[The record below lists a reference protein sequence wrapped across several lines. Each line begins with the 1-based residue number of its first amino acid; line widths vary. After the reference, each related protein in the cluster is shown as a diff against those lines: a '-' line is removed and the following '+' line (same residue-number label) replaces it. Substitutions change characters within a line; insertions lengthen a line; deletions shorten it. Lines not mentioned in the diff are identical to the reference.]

1 MKRRVIYFIVMILFS
16 ELVFSQKI
24 RLGLD
29 PGFAISRGSY
39 KPHEGLDRRVFGG
52 FDGGA
57 LLEIGI
63 IPKFMIQPEV
73 NFSIIGVELNDGEKE
88 ATIKFRYVN
97 VPLLA
102 KLKLCQKTNL
112 FAGPQVG
119 FLTWAKRD
127 SSFTSEM
134 IDLKKDFKN
143 GDYGLVVGGEYLLT
157 RHIFFS
163 ARYYHGLQQ
172 VAESWN
178 DFVLRNRAVS
188 FRIGYI
194 F

>member
-1 MKRRVIYFIVMILFS
+1 MKAFFISLTIILFS
-16 ELVFSQKI
+16 EIALSQV
-24 RLGLD
+24 RFGVAPGL
-29 PGFAISRGSY
+29 AISRGKY
-39 KPHEGLDRRVFGG
+39 EPHDGLDRRIFAG

-57 LLEIGI
+57 LVEIGVA
-63 IPKFMIQPEV
+63 PKFKLQPEV
-73 NFSIIGVELNDGEKE
+73 NYSIIGVELNDGEKE
-88 ATIKFRYVN
+88 ATIKFRYVDIA
-97 VPLLA
+97 LLA
-102 KLKLCQKTNL
+102 KLGVCKKVNL

-134 IDLKKDFKN
+134 IDLKNDFKN
-143 GDYGLVVGGEYLLT
+143 EDYGLVFGAEYK
-157 RHIFFS
+157 FS
-163 ARYYHGLQQ
+163 GHLFLSGRYYHGLHQ

-178 DFVLRNRAVS
+178 DFVLRNRYIS

>member
-1 MKRRVIYFIVMILFS
+1 MKAFFISFIITLLS
-16 ELVFSQKI
+16 EIALSQV
-24 RLGLD
+24 RFGVD
-29 PGFAISRGSY
+29 PGLAISRGKY
-39 KPHEGLDRRVFGG
+39 EPHDGLDRRIFAG

-57 LLEIGI
+57 LLEIGVA
-63 IPKFMIQPEV
+63 PKFKLQPEV
-73 NFSIIGVELNDGEKE
+73 NYSIIGVELNDGEKE
-88 ATIKFRYVN
+88 ATIKFRYVDIA
-97 VPLLA
+97 LLA
-102 KLKLCQKTNL
+102 KLGVCKKVNL

-134 IDLKKDFKN
+134 IDLKNDFKN
-143 GDYGLVVGGEYLLT
+143 EDYGLVFGAEYK
-157 RHIFFS
+157 FS
-163 ARYYHGLQQ
+163 DHLFLSGRYYHGLHQ

-178 DFVLRNRAVS
+178 DFVLRNRYIS

>member
-1 MKRRVIYFIVMILFS
+1 MKAFLISFIMMSFS
-16 ELVFSQKI
+16 EIVLSQV
-24 RLGLD
+24 RFGLD
-29 PGFAISRGSY
+29 PGFAISRGDY
-39 KPHEGLDRRVFGG
+39 QPHEGIERRVFGG

-57 LLEIGI
+57 LLEIGVA
-63 IPKFMIQPEV
+63 PKFKLQPEV
-73 NFSIIGVELNDGEKE
+73 NYSIIGVELNDGEKE
-88 ATIKFRYVN
+88 ATIKLRYVDIA
-97 VPLLA
+97 LLA
-102 KLKLCQKTNL
+102 KISVCKKMNL

-134 IDLKKDFKN
+134 IDLKDDFKDE
-143 GDYGLVVGGEYLLT
+143 DYGLVFGAEYKFGD
-157 RHIFFS
+157 HIFLS
-163 ARYYHGLQQ
+163 GRYYHGLHQ

-178 DFVLRNRAVS
+178 DFVLRNRYIS

>member
-1 MKRRVIYFIVMILFS
+1 MKAFFISFIIIFFS
-16 ELVFSQKI
+16 EIALSQQV
-24 RLGLD
+24 RFGLD
-29 PGFAISRGSY
+29 PGLAISRGKYEPS
-39 KPHEGLDRRVFGG
+39 EGLDRRIFAG

-57 LLEIGI
+57 LLEIGVA
-63 IPKFMIQPEV
+63 PKFKLQPEV
-73 NFSIIGVELNDGEKE
+73 NYSIIGVELNDGEKE
-88 ATIKFRYVN
+88 ATIKFRYVDIA
-97 VPLLA
+97 LLA
-102 KLKLCQKTNL
+102 KLGVCKKVNL

-134 IDLKKDFKN
+134 IDLKNDFKN
-143 GDYGLVVGGEYLLT
+143 EDYGLVFGVEYKFNNHLFL
-157 RHIFFS
+157 S
-163 ARYYHGLQQ
+163 GRYYHGLQQ

-178 DFVLRNRAVS
+178 EFVLRNRYIS

>member
-1 MKRRVIYFIVMILFS
+1 MKTFFIFFIMILFS
-16 ELVFSQKI
+16 EIALSQQV
-24 RLGLD
+24 RFGLD
-29 PGFAISRGSY
+29 PGFAISRGDY
-39 KPHEGLDRRVFGG
+39 QPNEGIDRRVFGG

-57 LLEIGI
+57 LLEIGVS
-63 IPKFMIQPEV
+63 PKIKLQPEV
-73 NFSIIGVELNDGEKE
+73 NYSIIGVELNDGEKE
-88 ATIKFRYVN
+88 ATIKLRYVD
-97 VPLLA
+97 VALLA
-102 KLKLCQKTNL
+102 KLGVCKKVNL

-134 IDLKKDFKN
+134 IDLKNDFKDH
-143 GDYGLVVGGEYLLT
+143 DYGLVFGAEYKFSN
-157 RHIFFS
+157 HIFLS
-163 ARYYHGLQQ
+163 GRYYHGLYQ

-178 DFVLRNRAVS
+178 DFVLRNRYIS

>member
-1 MKRRVIYFIVMILFS
+1 MKAFFISFIITLFS
-16 ELVFSQKI
+16 EIALSQV
-24 RLGLD
+24 RFGVD
-29 PGFAISRGSY
+29 PGLAISRGKY
-39 KPHEGLDRRVFGG
+39 EPDDGLDRRIFAG

-57 LLEIGI
+57 LLEIGVA
-63 IPKFMIQPEV
+63 PKFKLQPEV
-73 NFSIIGVELNDGEKE
+73 NYSIIGVELNDGEKE
-88 ATIKFRYVN
+88 ATIKFRYVDIA
-97 VPLLA
+97 LLA
-102 KLKLCQKTNL
+102 KLGVCKKVNL

-134 IDLKKDFKN
+134 IDLKSDFKN
-143 GDYGLVVGGEYLLT
+143 EDYGLVFGAEYK
-157 RHIFFS
+157 FS
-163 ARYYHGLQQ
+163 DHLFLSGRYYHGLHQ

-178 DFVLRNRAVS
+178 DFVLRNRYIS

>member
-1 MKRRVIYFIVMILFS
+1 MKAFFISFIMIIFS
-16 ELVFSQKI
+16 GIALSQQV
-24 RLGLD
+24 RFGLD
-29 PGFAISRGSY
+29 PGLAISRGKY
-39 KPHEGLDRRVFGG
+39 EPHEGLDRRIFAG

-57 LLEIGI
+57 LLEIGVA
-63 IPKFMIQPEV
+63 PKLKLQPEV
-73 NFSIIGVELNDGEKE
+73 NYSIIGVELNDGEKE
-88 ATIKFRYVN
+88 ATIKFRYVDIA
-97 VPLLA
+97 LLA
-102 KLKLCQKTNL
+102 KLGVCKKVNL

-134 IDLKKDFKN
+134 IDLKNDFKN
-143 GDYGLVVGGEYLLT
+143 EDYGLVFGAEYKFNNHLFL
-157 RHIFFS
+157 S
-163 ARYYHGLQQ
+163 GRYYHGLQQ

-178 DFVLRNRAVS
+178 EFVLRNRYIS

>member
-1 MKRRVIYFIVMILFS
+1 MKALFVCFIMTLFS
-16 ELVFSQKI
+16 EIAFSQHV
-24 RLGLD
+24 RFGLD
-29 PGFAISRGSY
+29 PGFALSRGDFQ
-39 KPHEGLDRRVFGG
+39 PHEGIDRRIFGG

-57 LLEIGI
+57 LLEIGVV
-63 IPKFMIQPEV
+63 PKLKLQPEV
-73 NFSIIGVELNDGEKE
+73 NYSIIGVELNDGEKE
-88 ATIKFRYVN
+88 ATIKFRYVD
-97 VPLLA
+97 VALLA
-102 KLKLCQKTNL
+102 KLGVCKKVNL

-134 IDLKKDFKN
+134 IDLKNDFKDE
-143 GDYGLVVGGEYLLT
+143 DYGLVFGAEYKFT
-157 RHIFFS
+157 NHIFLS
-163 ARYYHGLQQ
+163 GRYYHGLYQ

-178 DFVLRNRAVS
+178 DFVLRNRYIS

>member
-1 MKRRVIYFIVMILFS
+1 MKVFFISFFMMLFS
-16 ELVFSQKI
+16 GIVFSQQV
-24 RLGLD
+24 RFGLD
-29 PGFAISRGSY
+29 PGFAISRGDY
-39 KPHEGLDRRVFGG
+39 QPHEGFDRRVFGG

-57 LLEIGI
+57 LLEIGVVS
-63 IPKFMIQPEV
+63 KFKLQPEV
-73 NFSIIGVELNDGEKE
+73 NYSIIGVELNDGEKE
-88 ATIKFRYVN
+88 STIKFRYVD
-97 VPLLA
+97 VALLA
-102 KLKLCQKTNL
+102 KLGACEKISL

-134 IDLKKDFKN
+134 IDLKNDFKDH
-143 GDYGLVVGGEYLLT
+143 DYGLVFGAEYKFNN
-157 RHIFFS
+157 HIFLS
-163 ARYYHGLQQ
+163 GRYYHGLYQ

-178 DFVLRNRAVS
+178 DFVLRNRYIS

>member
-1 MKRRVIYFIVMILFS
+1 MKAFFICFVLMSFS
-16 ELVFSQKI
+16 EIVLSQV
-24 RLGLD
+24 RFGLD
-29 PGFAISRGSY
+29 PGFAISRGDY
-39 KPHEGLDRRVFGG
+39 QPHEGIERRVFGG

-57 LLEIGI
+57 LLEIGVA
-63 IPKFMIQPEV
+63 PKFKLQPEV
-73 NFSIIGVELNDGEKE
+73 NYSIIGVELNDGEKE
-88 ATIKFRYVN
+88 ATIKLRYVDIA
-97 VPLLA
+97 LLA
-102 KLKLCQKTNL
+102 KISVCKKMNL

-134 IDLKKDFKN
+134 IDLKNDFKDE
-143 GDYGLVVGGEYLLT
+143 DYGLVFGAEYKFSD
-157 RHIFFS
+157 HIFLS
-163 ARYYHGLQQ
+163 GRYYHGLHQ

-178 DFVLRNRAVS
+178 DFVLRNRYIS